1 MSITVTCYVSSRR
14 PEEAEIREELA
25 ALVKSLDGIL
35 VEISIEEDAELLRQF
50 SGKTPVLRSGPFTLT
65 YPFTISDA
73 EVMIR
78 TAAQRAS
85 TLSDEK
91 DPTYTRRALRSQSI
105 TRGDRFGLWISHN
118 YVWAILLLLIVFL
131 GLPFLAPVLAKNGN
145 DGMASA
151 IYTIYKPL
159 CHQLAFRSYFLF
171 GEQAYYPR
179 ELAHLSGLLTYEQI
193 SGSSLI
199 DVQQAR
205 DFIGNALVGYKVG
218 LCERDVAIYGSVIL
232 FGFLFQ
238 LTGRKMKQIHWAF
251 WILIALVPI
260 GLDGFS
266 QLPGMMV
273 NPPAWMP
280 IRESTPLLRTIT
292 GALFGFFSAWFVFPL
307 FEESVSTTRVELLRK
322 IAIVNKI
329 EGRV

>member
-1 MSITVTCYVSSRR
+1 MPITVTCYTSSLTA
-14 PEEAEIREELA
+14 EESEIRAELND
-25 ALVKSLDGIL
+25 LVQNLGGIM
-35 VEISIEEDAELLRQF
+35 VEIPIEGDAELLRQF
-50 SGKTPVLRSGPFTLT
+50 SGKTPVLKSGPFTLA
-65 YPFTISDA
+65 YPFTMSDA

-85 TLSDEK
+85 TLTAEK
-91 DPTYTRRALRSQSI
+91 DPTYTRRAIRSKSI

-118 YVWAILLLLIVFL
+118 YVWLILLLLVIFL

-145 DGMASA
+145 DGLARTIYA
-151 IYTIYKPL
+151 IYRPL

-179 ELAHLSGLLTYEQI
+179 ELAHLSGLMTYEQI

-199 DVQQAR
+199 DVEQAR
-205 DFIGNALVGYKVG
+205 NFIGNALYGYKVG

-273 NPPAWMP
+273 NPPAWLP
-280 IRESTPLLRTIT
+280 IRESTPLLRTVT
-292 GALFGFFSAWFVFPL
+292 GALFGFFSAWFVFL
-307 FEESVSTTRVELLRK
+307 CLRNRCRLRVWSY
-322 IAIVNKI
+322 
-329 EGRV
+329 

>member
-1 MSITVTCYVSSRR
+1 
-14 PEEAEIREELA
+14 
-25 ALVKSLDGIL
+25 
-35 VEISIEEDAELLRQF
+35 
-50 SGKTPVLRSGPFTLT
+50 
-65 YPFTISDA
+65 
-73 EVMIR
+73 MIR

-85 TLSDEK
+85 TLTAEK
-91 DPTYTRRALRSQSI
+91 DPTYTRRAIRSKSI

-118 YVWAILLLLIVFL
+118 YVWLILLLLVIFL

-145 DGMASA
+145 DGLART
-151 IYTIYKPL
+151 IYAIYKPL

-179 ELAHLSGLLTYEQI
+179 ELAHLSGLMTYEQI

-199 DVQQAR
+199 DVEQAR
-205 DFIGNALVGYKVG
+205 NFIGNALYGYKVG

-260 GLDGFS
+260 GLDGFCS
-266 QLPGMMV
+266 ITRHDGQSACMV
-273 NPPAWMP
+273 ANPREYTPAADSYGCSVWFLQ
-280 IRESTPLLRTIT
+280 RLVR
-292 GALFGFFSAWFVFPL
+292 FSFCLIVASFKDRLSSYTDAAVN
-307 FEESVSTTRVELLRK
+307 VTV
-322 IAIVNKI
+322 IA
-329 EGRV
+329 